1 MFIAEERINN
11 TLKSFLLN
19 LKKLDQ
25 AAQRLNSKYICR
37 RIYCD
42 VIDIFYDDEQ
52 KIGYYCDFILDNVLL
67 RNKENGIGKEDIE
80 EIPVYYF
87 RNNNY

>member
-1 MFIAEERINN
+1 M
-11 TLKSFLLN
+11 
-19 LKKLDQ
+19 KKLDKET
-25 AAQRLNSKYICR
+25 QRSKSKYICR
-37 RIYCD
+37 RIFCD